1 MSQLTEKPSWGS
13 ELLLYRTEDART
25 RIEVRLQDGSVWLT
39 QAQMADLFQST
50 PQNITLHL
58 KAIYQESELLQEATC
73 KDYLQVRAEGGRSV
87 QRSLKFYS
95 LDAILAVGY
104 RVRSPRGTQ
113 FDEDETVQKAGG
125 QNINRSANTITARPS
140 PWLLQHE
147 PQAMAL

>member
-1 MSQLTEKPSWGS
+1 MSQLAEKPGGGS
-13 ELLLYRTEDART
+13 QLLQHRTEDAHT

-39 QAQMADLFQST
+39 QAQIAELFQST

-58 KAIYQESELLQEATC
+58 KAIYQDGELLREATC

-113 FDEDETVQKAGG
+113 CDEAEAGQKAGRHD
-125 QNINRSANTITARPS
+125 INRSANTITARPS
-140 PWLLQHE
+140 PWLLKPE
-147 PQAMAL
+147 PQAMTL

>member
-1 MSQLTEKPSWGS
+1 MSQLAEKPGGGS
-13 ELLLYRTEDART
+13 QLLQHRTEDAHT

-39 QAQMADLFQST
+39 QAQIAELFQST

-58 KAIYQESELLQEATC
+58 KAIYQDGELLREATC

-113 FDEDETVQKAGG
+113 FDEAESVQKAGG
-125 QNINRSANTITARPS
+125 HDIYRSANTITARPS
-140 PWLLQHE
+140 PWLLQQE
-147 PQAMAL
+147 PQAMTP

>member
-1 MSQLTEKPSWGS
+1 MSQLTEKPGS
-13 ELLLYRTEDART
+13 GSQLLLYRTEDAHT

-58 KAIYQESELLQEATC
+58 KAIYPEGELLQAATC

-113 FDEDETVQKAGG
+113 FDEAEAVQKAGG
-125 QNINRSANTITARPS
+125 HDINRGLPTPS
-140 PWLLQHE
+140 PHGRARGFCSRSLRQ
-147 PQAMAL
+147 